1 MTNAEILA
9 RFRECK
15 RLAEP
20 PEPEKNNPATEDGVI
35 GVLTDQPED
44 GQC

>member
-15 RLAEP
+15 RLAEEGQP
-20 PEPEKNNPATEDGVI
+20 LPETTTP
-35 GVLTDQPED
+35 QPE
-44 GQC
+44 GQGVEGQGEA